1 MISLETKPSPNLPAS
16 PNRNKSARP
25 ISIFFDRETAEFFRG
40 KDLEMFELGQSKQNE
55 EWVSY
60 PGGRQVML
68 DRLKMPYFSADAKLP
83 RLIGVSRDV
92 T

>member
-1 MISLETKPSPNLPAS
+1 
-16 PNRNKSARP
+16 
-25 ISIFFDRETAEFFRG
+25 
-40 KDLEMFELGQSKQNE
+40 MFELGQSKQNE